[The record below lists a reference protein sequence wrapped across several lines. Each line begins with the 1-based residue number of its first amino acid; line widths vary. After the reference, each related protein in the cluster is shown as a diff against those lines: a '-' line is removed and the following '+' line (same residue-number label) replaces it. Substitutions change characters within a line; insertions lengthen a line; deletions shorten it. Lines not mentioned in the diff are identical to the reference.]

1 MKLLNADTIA
11 KLTEIRQITGVFTQ
25 NIDINKDGKLVFYSA
40 DGEEITFNM
49 GFRFLKS
56 SLSKHL
62 KLFSNVGFHEVIY
75 ENNIGNDILFNRYKI
90 IIDNLV
96 VLSGEIDEKIIVI
109 ADNSITINISFN
121 NNDMLPIFVLE
132 IGSRNVT
139 QFQNETLPINHLTIS
154 TKTYETLYQIPDVD
168 YTIEE
173 KYNIYNTDYNNSI
186 RGNYIY
192 SDIDMKGQFNP
203 LSGDISLLK
212 DGFSINQSLKNL
224 LLTNSY
230 ERPFSS
236 QFIAGDLHSILFD
249 INDEISSKE
258 LRTMITTVINNY
270 EPRIIVND
278 IKVNNY
284 IEEYAIEVVINYI
297 IKSTSESSTFRTTI
311 SKL

>member
-1 MKLLNADTIA
+1 MNEYK
-11 KLTEIRQITGVFTQ
+11 E
-25 NIDINKDGKLVFYSA
+25 
-40 DGEEITFNM
+40 
-49 GFRFLKS
+49 
-56 SLSKHL
+56 
-62 KLFSNVGFHEVIY
+62 
-75 ENNIGNDILFNRYKI
+75 KI

-96 VLSGEIDEKIIVI
+96 VLSGEIDEKINVI

-132 IGSRNVT
+132 IGSRKVT

-186 RGNYIY
+186 RGNYVY

-258 LRTMITTVINNY
+258 LRTLVTTVINNY

-278 IKVNNY
+278 I
-284 IEEYAIEVVINYI
+284 
-297 IKSTSESSTFRTTI
+297 
-311 SKL
+311 